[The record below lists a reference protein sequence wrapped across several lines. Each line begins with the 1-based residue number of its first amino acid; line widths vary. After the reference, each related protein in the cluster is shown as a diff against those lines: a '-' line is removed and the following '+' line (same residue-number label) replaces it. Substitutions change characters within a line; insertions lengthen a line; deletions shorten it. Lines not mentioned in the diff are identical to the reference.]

1 MMDNTNKL
9 LDTMAQII
17 LMVHTNPYLK
27 ALNDEQ
33 LMTWV
38 KEQLNDNGFPV
49 VSVGACWLYMR
60 EVR

>member
-1 MMDNTNKL
+1 MDNTNKL